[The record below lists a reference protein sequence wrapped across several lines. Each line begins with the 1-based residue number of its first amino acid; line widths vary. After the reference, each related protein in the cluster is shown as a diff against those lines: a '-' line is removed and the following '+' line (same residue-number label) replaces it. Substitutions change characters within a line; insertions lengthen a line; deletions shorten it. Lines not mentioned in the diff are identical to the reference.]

1 MSKTKKSKN
10 KKQKLATAN
19 VKKEAPRQS
28 RRREQ
33 TLRWDT
39 KYYCPDLNNG
49 YQILSGHNGLILA
62 GHYFELTL
70 EDVRDYLNDMD
81 NGIEQ

>member
-1 MSKTKKSKN
+1 MITTLHDRSLRN
-10 KKQKLATAN
+10 ACN
-19 VKKEAPRQS
+19 
-28 RRREQ
+28 RRGLI
-33 TLRWDT
+33 LRKARPT

-70 EDVRDYLNDMD
+70 EDVRDYLNGMD
-81 NGIEQ
+81 NGTEQ